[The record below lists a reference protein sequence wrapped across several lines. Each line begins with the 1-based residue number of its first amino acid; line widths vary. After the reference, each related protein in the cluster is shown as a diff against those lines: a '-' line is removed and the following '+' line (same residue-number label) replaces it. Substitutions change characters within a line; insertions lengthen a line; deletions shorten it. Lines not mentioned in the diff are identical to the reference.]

1 MDKISADVARVLAMP
16 DVRQR
21 LATASLEPVGSTP
34 VELRDIVRRDYDK
47 WGAVIRNANIRLD

>member
-1 MDKISADVARVLAMP
+1 MP
-16 DVRQR
+16 DVRER

-34 VELRDIVRRDYDK
+34 AELGAILRRDYEK